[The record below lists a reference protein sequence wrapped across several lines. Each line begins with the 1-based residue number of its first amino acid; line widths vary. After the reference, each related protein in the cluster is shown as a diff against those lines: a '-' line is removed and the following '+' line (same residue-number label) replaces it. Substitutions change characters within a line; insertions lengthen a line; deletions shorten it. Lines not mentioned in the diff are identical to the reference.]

1 MSGDIAKIACL
12 LHDASQSRWP
22 SSVSTCCMNSLNV
35 MLAPCLE
42 FNTSCKRAAC
52 VNVTIHKLVC
62 IHRRGCYVSAHLDDS
77 YTRSIGGCKQL
88 DKLRL
93 ICLHNSIAK

>member
-12 LHDASQSRWP
+12 LHDASQSKWP
-22 SSVSTCCMNSLNV
+22 SSVSNCCMNLLNV

-52 VNVTIHKLVC
+52 VDVTSLFASTEEVATSQ
-62 IHRRGCYVSAHLDDS
+62 RTLMTATLEASAAAS
-77 YTRSIGGCKQL
+77 S
-88 DKLRL
+88 L
-93 ICLHNSIAK
+93 ISCASFACTIV

>member
-42 FNTSCKRAAC
+42 FNTSCKRAAY
-52 VNVTIHKLVC
+52 VDVAIHKLFASTEE
-62 IHRRGCYVSAHLDDS
+62 IATSQRTLTTATLEASAAASSLLS
-77 YTRSIGGCKQL
+77 CASFACTIV
-88 DKLRL
+88 
-93 ICLHNSIAK
+93 